1 MDTPT
6 SMQSIL
12 EFYNNKDDDVNLTP
26 EETRKVFQVLGLELT
41 DDQIKLLEDIPLD
54 EFMHSLEAQ
63 SVSRPSSAA
72 GDIDELEE
80 KLPPLPHMRQDNTIS
95 YNQLHEFLQNCHLDI
110 PQNAILEFLSGCTP
124 AANLLEADS
133 LYVDKEGFHAFLQRH
148 AASAPSPSKS
158 AKNRN
163 KKRKAKAKKRAT
175 SNAAGTAVAP

>member
-1 MDTPT
+1 MQSVPT
-6 SMQSIL
+6 STYMLSDSYGDAKKLMLRQWL
-12 EFYNNKDDDVNLTP
+12 MLDDV
-26 EETRKVFQVLGLELT
+26 
-41 DDQIKLLEDIPLD
+41 

-124 AANLLEADS
+124 AANLYDYSCPSCDSYTHCAYSLEADS